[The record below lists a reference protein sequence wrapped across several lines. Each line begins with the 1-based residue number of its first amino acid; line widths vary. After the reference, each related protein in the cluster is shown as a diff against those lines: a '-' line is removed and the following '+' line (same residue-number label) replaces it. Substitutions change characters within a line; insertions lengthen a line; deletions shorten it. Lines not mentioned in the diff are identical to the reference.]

1 MFYFLCSWK
10 IGDFDFEIK
19 SLAQNP
25 WNPLAINRMYIAH
38 NTWLVDAESEKAMFQ
53 RRRQL

>member
-19 SLAQNP
+19 SLAQNS
-25 WNPLAINRMYIAH
+25 WNSLAINRMYIAH
-38 NTWLVDAESEKAMFQ
+38 TIWLVDVESEKAMFQ
-53 RRRQL
+53 RGLQL